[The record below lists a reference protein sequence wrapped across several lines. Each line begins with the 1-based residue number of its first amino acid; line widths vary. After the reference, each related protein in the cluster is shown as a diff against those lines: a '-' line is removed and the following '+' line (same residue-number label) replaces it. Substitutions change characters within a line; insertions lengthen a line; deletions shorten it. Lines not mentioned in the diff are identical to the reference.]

1 MSQRDT
7 NSVPLW
13 SLHSQGTQTH
23 GLISKCQIMKHKAGQ
38 RGIGSGQPVGCV
50 GFLDFILSRQGGAI
64 HLCAV
69 CQWSFSSVSSSSF
82 FFFGDRRDFIAP
94 GILIRTSQFS
104 CLVPLRKPS
113 SLCLLTDFSL
123 FLNTRYFAI
132 LNSII
137 PSSRRLKVKRCQ
149 WLSHVQLFVTP

>member
-1 MSQRDT
+1 MPFTYVLFVSGL
-7 NSVPLW
+7 SPL
-13 SLHSQGTQTH
+13 
-23 GLISKCQIMKHKAGQ
+23 
-38 RGIGSGQPVGCV
+38 
-50 GFLDFILSRQGGAI
+50 FLP
-64 HLCAV
+64 HL
-69 CQWSFSSVSSSSF
+69 F

-137 PSSRRLKVKRCQ
+137 PSSRRLKVKRC
-149 WLSHVQLFVTP
+149 